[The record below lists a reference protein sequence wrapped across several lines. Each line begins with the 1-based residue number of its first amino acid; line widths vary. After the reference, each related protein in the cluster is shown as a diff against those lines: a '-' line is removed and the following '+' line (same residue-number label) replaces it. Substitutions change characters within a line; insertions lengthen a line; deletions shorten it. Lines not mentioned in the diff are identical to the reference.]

1 MMALQV
7 ASMKGRAMHKPNN
20 ILESDVRDEFDW
32 DPRFDDSR
40 VVVKAND
47 GVVTLTGAVNTYYDS
62 TMAADDAWGIV
73 GVVSVDNQLMVGLV
87 GDGVADADLASACLD
102 ALDRDRQVPKGAVS
116 VSAVDGW
123 VTLSGE
129 VRHHFQR
136 QAAEFAVSRVNGV
149 LGVTDDVTLT
159 RDAVPADVVDRINK
173 AFQRDAIIDDSL
185 IEVTTTDST
194 VYLDGTVGSWYA
206 MDDAV
211 DTAWEAPGVLDVVNR
226 LVIAA

>member
-1 MMALQV
+1 
-7 ASMKGRAMHKPNN
+7 MHKPNN

>member
-1 MMALQV
+1 
-7 ASMKGRAMHKPNN
+7 MHKPNN
-20 ILESDVRDEFDW
+20 ILESDVRDELDW

-40 VVVKAND
+40 VDVKANG
-47 GVVTLTGAVNTYYDS
+47 GVVTLTGDVNTYYDS
-62 TMAADDAWGIV
+62 TIAADDAWGIA

-123 VTLSGE
+123 VTLTGE

-136 QAAEFAVSRVNGV
+136 QAANFAVSRVSGV
-149 LGVTDDVTLT
+149 VGVTDDITLT
-159 RDAVPADVVDRINK
+159 KDAVPADVVDRINK

>member
-1 MMALQV
+1 
-7 ASMKGRAMHKPNN
+7 MHKPNN
-20 ILESDVRDEFDW
+20 ILESDVRDELDW

-40 VVVKAND
+40 VDVKANG
-47 GVVTLTGAVNTYYDS
+47 GVVTLTGDVNSYYDS
-62 TMAADDAWGIV
+62 TIAADDAWGIA
-73 GVVSVDNQLMVGLV
+73 GVVSVDNQLIVGLV

-123 VTLSGE
+123 VTLTGE

-136 QAAEFAVSRVNGV
+136 QAAKFAVSRVNGV
-149 LGVTDDVTLT
+149 VGVTDDITLT

>member
-1 MMALQV
+1 
-7 ASMKGRAMHKPNN
+7 MHKPNN
-20 ILESDVRDEFDW
+20 ILESDVRDELDW

-40 VVVKAND
+40 VDVKANG
-47 GVVTLTGAVNTYYDS
+47 GVVTLTGDVNSYYDS
-62 TMAADDAWGIV
+62 TIAADDAWGIA

-123 VTLSGE
+123 VTLTGE

-136 QAAEFAVSRVNGV
+136 QAANFAVSRVSGV
-149 LGVTDDVTLT
+149 VGVTDDITLT
-159 RDAVPADVVDRINK
+159 RHAVPADVVDRINK

>member
-1 MMALQV
+1 
-7 ASMKGRAMHKPNN
+7 MHKPNN
-20 ILESDVRDEFDW
+20 ILESDVRDELDW

-40 VVVKAND
+40 VDVKANG
-47 GVVTLTGAVNTYYDS
+47 GVVTLTGDVNTYYDS
-62 TMAADDAWGIV
+62 TIAADDAWGIA

-123 VTLSGE
+123 VTLTGE

-136 QAAEFAVSRVNGV
+136 QAAKFAVSRVNGV
-149 LGVTDDVTLT
+149 VGVTDDITLT
-159 RDAVPADVVDRINK
+159 KDAVPADVVDRINK

>member
-1 MMALQV
+1 
-7 ASMKGRAMHKPNN
+7 MHKPNN
-20 ILESDVRDEFDW
+20 ILESDVRDELDW

-40 VVVKAND
+40 VDVKANG
-47 GVVTLTGAVNTYYDS
+47 GVVTLTGDVNTYYDS
-62 TMAADDAWGIV
+62 TIAADDAWGIA

-123 VTLSGE
+123 VTLTGE

-136 QAAEFAVSRVNGV
+136 QAANFAVSRVNGV
-149 LGVTDDVTLT
+149 VGVTDDITLT

>member
-1 MMALQV
+1 
-7 ASMKGRAMHKPNN
+7 MHKQNN

-73 GVVSVDNQLMVGLV
+73 GVVSVDNQLIVGLV

-194 VYLDGTVGSWYA
+194 IYLDGTVGSWYA

>member
-1 MMALQV
+1 
-7 ASMKGRAMHKPNN
+7 MHKPNN
-20 ILESDVRDEFDW
+20 ILESDVRDELDW

-40 VVVKAND
+40 VDVKANG
-47 GVVTLTGAVNTYYDS
+47 GVVTLTGDVNTYYDS
-62 TMAADDAWGIV
+62 TIAADDAWGIA

-123 VTLSGE
+123 VTLTGE

-136 QAAEFAVSRVNGV
+136 QAANFAVSRVNGV
-149 LGVTDDVTLT
+149 VGVTDDITLT
-159 RDAVPADVVDRINK
+159 KDAVPADVVDRINK

>member
-1 MMALQV
+1 
-7 ASMKGRAMHKPNN
+7 MHRPNK
-20 ILESDVRDEFDW
+20 ILESDVLDELDW

-40 VVVKAND
+40 VVVTAND

-73 GVVSVDNQLMVGLV
+73 GVVSVDNQLIVGLV
-87 GDGVADADLASACLD
+87 GDDVADADLASACLD
-102 ALDRDRQVPKGAVS
+102 ALDRDRQVPNGAVS

-123 VTLSGE
+123 VTLTGE

-136 QAAEFAVSRVNGV
+136 QAAKFAVSQVNGV
-149 LGVTDDVTLT
+149 MGVTDDVTLT
-159 RDAVPADVVDRINK
+159 RNAVPADIVDRINK
-173 AFQRDAIIDDSL
+173 AFRRDAIIDDSL